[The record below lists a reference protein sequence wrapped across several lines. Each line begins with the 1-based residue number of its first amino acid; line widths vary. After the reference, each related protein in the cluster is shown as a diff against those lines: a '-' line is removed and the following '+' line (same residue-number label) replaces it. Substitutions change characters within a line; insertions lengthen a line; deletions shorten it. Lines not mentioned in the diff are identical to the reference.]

1 MESARNG
8 KHSAYLCLCQLL
20 LLLPLLLGHLH
31 PLLLLEQLQCCLL
44 HGCLLLELLL
54 LHLLLLRLLLVLDRR
69 GFDFGAVASA
79 LAALAPFLA
88 DPRSKLAPALL
99 TKAHS
104 FLKAI
109 APASVALMKLGGS
122 LLK

>member
-1 MESARNG
+1 M
-8 KHSAYLCLCQLL
+8 LL
-20 LLLPLLLGHLH
+20 LLLLLLGHLH

-54 LHLLLLRLLLVLDRR
+54 LHLLLLRLLLVL
-69 GFDFGAVASA
+69 GHVVLTLAPVASA

-88 DPRSKLAPALL
+88 DPRSILAPAPH
-99 TKAHS
+99 TEADS

>member
-1 MESARNG
+1 M
-8 KHSAYLCLCQLL
+8 CLL
-20 LLLPLLLGHLH
+20 LLLLLLLLGHLH

-44 HGCLLLELLL
+44 HGCVLLELPL
-54 LHLLLLRLLLVLDRR
+54 LHLTAVVLTL
-69 GFDFGAVASA
+69 APVARA

-88 DPRSKLAPALL
+88 DPQSKMAPALL
-99 TKAHS
+99 TEAHL

-109 APASVALMKLGGS
+109 APASVAFMKLGGS

>member
-1 MESARNG
+1 M
-8 KHSAYLCLCQLL
+8 CLCQ
-20 LLLPLLLGHLH
+20 LLLGHLH

-54 LHLLLLRLLLVLDRR
+54 LHLPLLRLLLVLDRPC
-69 GFDFGAVASA
+69 FLTLAPVASA

-99 TKAHS
+99 TEAHS